1 MCAVPDVKD
10 FSNIILNPVHDDVG
24 RRNQF
29 AGSGHLSSP
38 TQAWKNFKLCD
49 AIKDGLRKGT
59 GCFGVVLKYSADE
72 TSS

>member
-29 AGSGHLSSP
+29 AGSGPLSGP
-38 TQAWKNFKLCD
+38 TQAGKGFKLCD